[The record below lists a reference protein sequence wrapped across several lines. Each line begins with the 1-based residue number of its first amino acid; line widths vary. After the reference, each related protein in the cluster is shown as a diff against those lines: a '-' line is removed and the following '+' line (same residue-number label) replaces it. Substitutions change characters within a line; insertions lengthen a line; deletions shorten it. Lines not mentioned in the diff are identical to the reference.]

1 MRYVQ
6 FGYNADE
13 AIIPTIEGDHFINKG
28 QRHEIVDDLKIT
40 RFKNVNDRPVVSVS
54 LGPHLVGAAAPHV
67 NPGHSLT
74 CALGSIYRI
83 GRKLPNPD
91 YKKHKRKFRR
101 FVKRWLNK
109 HIKPVNV
116 DADVSVETWL
126 ENTTYS
132 RKRKDDLLAK
142 WKSLELGDSVNWTK
156 ISAMLDNYNELVQT
170 YNLKKSNN
178 PNFNP
183 TFMEWVSLAKEQE
196 MCANKLYTMF
206 LLKCFIKDEG
216 YPEPKMARGIYSRS
230 DFAKVIL
237 GPYINLASCEIMKKR
252 PEFIKYVPVRD
263 RPAYIRD
270 RMRFFSNLYRSTD
283 YTSFE
288 AHFTAELMQDCEM
301 LLFEHVFKN
310 LAGKEVLLKLIRW
323 MKFEL
328 PNICIF
334 KFFTLSIRGKRMSG
348 EMDTSLSNGFSN
360 LMFLYYICHAH
371 GISED
376 RVLVVVEGDDALCI
390 IFGHIPDDFYAKFG
404 LCVKIDKFENLSEAS
419 FCGLVFDEDDVVII
433 PDIVQT
439 LTELGW
445 TTQKYARCKKSTL
458 KMILRSKALSMLHEY
473 KSCPI
478 LTHVGYRLCE
488 ITSGIYVRDD
498 FILDYFNQYEAP
510 AVIEARNNVDPKVLQ
525 TIGMKT
531 RVLVEKLKGI
541 TIKDQ
546 FTIEEQAMN
555 ITIDQPFNCPTLLT
569 YVPKPLQDQYNK
581 FVVNWNVSNS
591 NANELYFT
599 QYDHN
604 KDLGIW
610 TPKLAA

>member
-13 AIIPTIEGDHFINKG
+13 AIIPIINGDHFLNKG
-28 QRHEIVDDLKIT
+28 QRHEIVDDLKIL
-40 RFKNVNDRPVVSVS
+40 RFKEVNDRPVVAVS

-67 NPGHSLT
+67 NPGDSKT

-83 GRKLPNPD
+83 GRKLPNPEYPQ
-91 YKKHKRKFRR
+91 YKRRFRR
-101 FVKRWLNK
+101 FVKGFLKRK
-109 HIKPVNV
+109 IKPLDVNV
-116 DADVSVETWL
+116 DVSVEAWL
-126 ENTTYS
+126 ETTTYS
-132 RKRKDDLLAK
+132 RKRKEDLLKK
-142 WKSLELGDSVNWTK
+142 WESLDLGKTVNWAKIDGMLTK
-156 ISAMLDNYNELVQT
+156 YEELYLEYVTTSKNVQ
-170 YNLKKSNN
+170 
-178 PNFNP
+178 P
-183 TFMEWVSLAKEQE
+183 TQFMEWVNIKSDQELNPLALYSL
-196 MCANKLYTMF
+196 F

-216 YPEPKMARGIYSRS
+216 YPESKMARGIYSRS

-237 GPYINLASCEIMKKR
+237 GPYVALASAQIMKQL
-252 PEFIKYVPVRD
+252 PEFIKYVPVKD
-263 RPAYIRD
+263 RPDYIKN
-270 RMRFFSNLYRSTD
+270 RMRYFANMFRSTD

-288 AHFTAELMQDCEM
+288 AHFTAELMKDCEM
-301 LLFEHVFKN
+301 LMFEHVFKN
-310 LAGKEVLLKLIRW
+310 LAGKEILLKLIRW

-334 KFFTLSIRGKRMSG
+334 KYFTISIRGKRMSG

-360 LMFLYYICHAH
+360 LMFLYFICHVH

-376 RVLVVVEGDDALCI
+376 RVLVVVEGDDALCL

-404 LCVKIDKFENLSEAS
+404 LCVKIEVFENLSEAS

-439 LTELGW
+439 LAELGW

-473 KSCPI
+473 RSCPI

-488 ITSGIYVRDD
+488 LTSGIYVRDD

-510 AVIEARNNVDPKVLQ
+510 AVIEARNNVDPKILETVG
-525 TIGMKT
+525 IKT
-531 RVLVEKLKGI
+531 RLLVEKLKGI
-541 TIKDQ
+541 SVKDQ
-546 FTIEEQAMN
+546 IEIERQAML
-555 ITIDQPFNCPTLLT
+555 ITLDKPFHCPELLT
-569 YVPKPLQDQYNK
+569 YVPLSLQSHYDK
-581 FVVNWNVSNS
+581 FVINWNVNNF
-591 NANELYFT
+591 NATELYFS

-604 KDLGIW
+604 KDLGKW
-610 TPKLAA
+610 QPRKAA